1 MHYDESK
8 LCKNYVKKNTTTQ
21 KPAELS
27 TEDKKKKINHYMYSK
42 NVPF

>member
-1 MHYDESK
+1 MHYVESK

-27 TEDKKKKINHYMYSK
+27 EDKKKNHYMYSK